1 MVYSRFVGAH
11 MSQKGRCDT
20 VSSFQQIFLT
30 RICPGTCSNIAFD
43 KKKIRWRFINR
54 CNNNNNKMDVN
65 LISEYVEI
73 MSAWIIIIKQI
84 SWMVMPKGHD
94 RPLATNE
101 CVCVFFFAVALW
113 SFWLRRRQKWQ
124 HFFVVAFLVLTTL
137 TVAFFAVFVGTVVV
151 AAACAIITNEIHDQM
166 PRSNKDL
173 HGEVKIEILQHY
185 LWIWLLHDCFQYYLF
200 ECWEIL
206 MGTSPFRMKM
216 ILDRLKI
223 WLSNIFCCFA
233 FWMNQK
239 PLVSNY
245 YFIS

>member
-101 CVCVFFFAVALW
+101 CVCVFFSLLLFG
-113 SFWLRRRQKWQ
+113 
-124 HFFVVAFLVLTTL
+124 HFDYEDGKNDSIF
-137 TVAFFAVFVGTVVV
+137 
-151 AAACAIITNEIHDQM
+151 
-166 PRSNKDL
+166 
-173 HGEVKIEILQHY
+173 
-185 LWIWLLHDCFQYYLF
+185 
-200 ECWEIL
+200 
-206 MGTSPFRMKM
+206 
-216 ILDRLKI
+216 
-223 WLSNIFCCFA
+223 FCCFSRVNNPHCG
-233 FWMNQK
+233 FFCCLCRNGCGGGGVCHHHQRDSR
-239 PLVSNY
+239 SNAPVKQRP
-245 YFIS
+245 SWRG